1 MVVSFF
7 VTFSCLLLLIGPAC
21 AESFNSLGQ
30 NPCLIAAHL
39 AAVCNNGVFAIPALL
54 PQHSYTGPNGPD
66 NGDVCKCNTV
76 LYNLISA
83 CDACQGDSW
92 TTYSAWSYNCTTQ
105 APAGTFPEPIPA
117 GTRVPNWA
125 YLNPVPGDSWNIST
139 ALLAGDSPEVTGSAS
154 TIQTL
159 TRASQTTVTP
169 TSASSSPSSSK
180 SSQNTGAIAGGV
192 VGGAVGAAMVA
203 GVVAWFVIRRRRA
216 RSAPSAAFVGSQGS
230 DVAQTTEPY
239 PLSIEIPQKLYDP
252 SDPSTYPPHAPSS
265 IIHTTVPTS
274 PYRGSMSDLNQ
285 HSSYT
290 GLPEV

>member
-1 MVVSFF
+1 MAVSFF
-7 VTFSCLLLLIGPAC
+7 VTFSCLLLLQVIGPTC
-21 AESFNSLGQ
+21 AQSFNSLSQ
-30 NPCLIAAHL
+30 NPCLVAAHL
-39 AAVCNNGVFAIPALL
+39 VAVCNNGVFAIPALL

-139 ALLAGDSPEVTGSAS
+139 AQVAGDSPEVTGNAIPTS
-154 TIQTL
+154 
-159 TRASQTTVTP
+159 TRASQPTVTP
-169 TSASSSPSSSK
+169 TSK
-180 SSQNTGAIAGGV
+180 SSQNTGAIAGSV
-192 VGGAVGAAMVA
+192 VGGAVGAAVIA
-203 GVVAWFVIRRRRA
+203 SVVAWFVIRLRRA
-216 RSAPSAAFVGSQGS
+216 RSASSGS

-239 PLSIEIPQKLYDP
+239 PLSREIPPKFYDP
-252 SDPSTYPPHAPSS
+252 SDPSTYPPRVPSS
-265 IIHTTVPTS
+265 IIHATAPTG
-274 PYRGSMSDLNQ
+274 PYRGSLSDLNPNA
-285 HSSYT
+285 SYT